1 MQLLSDRLLLR
12 PPAATDADD
21 ALALLRG
28 PEVVYWHPAPAVL
41 DHESAV
47 AWCRRGAAWS
57 DDHVTLHGVD
67 PATGRLILNLS
78 LALDAEHSVAKV
90 GYRVVP
96 WQRGHGYACEG
107 LLAVTEWAFSELGL
121 ARIQLEHSVT
131 NVASCRVASAAG
143 YRMEGHCGQRF
154 EPRTTCATTI
164 TSTVASRLNP
174 ALDPGSQPPRS
185 AVRTRYPPD
194 GAIKTNHASKRG
206 PARWGDDLG
215 RVSVLEWG

>member
-1 MQLLSDRLLLR
+1 MELLTDRLLLR

-21 ALALLRG
+21 ALALLRD

-78 LALDAEHSVAKV
+78 LALDADHSVAKV

-96 WQRGHGYACEG
+96 WQRGHGYAREG

-121 ARIQLEHSVT
+121 RRIQLEHSVT
-131 NVASCRVASAAG
+131 NIASCRVALAAG
-143 YRMEGHCGQRF
+143 YRMEGTLRSAF
-154 EPRTTCATTI
+154 RTPDDVRHDDHVHGRI
-164 TSTVASRLNP
+164 S
-174 ALDPGSQPPRS
+174 LDPGP
-185 AVRTRYPPD
+185 
-194 GAIKTNHASKRG
+194 
-206 PARWGDDLG
+206 
-215 RVSVLEWG
+215 

>member
-1 MQLLSDRLLLR
+1 VPFAVGALPCYAPLACLLMELLTDRLLLR

-21 ALALLRG
+21 ALALLRD

-96 WQRGHGYACEG
+96 WQRGHGYAREG

-131 NVASCRVASAAG
+131 NVASCRVALAAG
-143 YRMEGHCGQRF
+143 YRMEGTLRSAF
-154 EPRTTCATTI
+154 RTPDDVRHDDHVHGRI
-164 TSTVASRLNP
+164 S
-174 ALDPGSQPPRS
+174 LDPGP
-185 AVRTRYPPD
+185 
-194 GAIKTNHASKRG
+194 
-206 PARWGDDLG
+206 
-215 RVSVLEWG
+215 